1 MVKIIYTTSRDATR
15 RLPRQSTLRQLC
27 RPSGKS
33 RQALGITSRSDNFDV
48 LLLVVAF
55 QERGIRGAGLAGQ

>member
-1 MVKIIYTTSRDATR
+1 MVRETPCGDRGIPGHQPGANCAD
-15 RLPRQSTLRQLC
+15 RL
-27 RPSGKS
+27 GKS
-33 RQALGITSRSDNFDV
+33 RQALGITSQSDDFDV